1 MMTWLKKMREEKK
14 AYRAYRKRMAALP
27 ADFRQALQA
36 LEKYL
41 NYWAKD
47 GQIYIIL
54 YSVLDMF
61 EAAAADGLG
70 VRDVVGTDITA
81 FADSLIEE
89 NPEAT
94 WINNQREK
102 LRRDAFKK

>member
-1 MMTWLKKMREEKK
+1 MIKLFKKLCREKQ
-14 AYRAYRKRMAALP
+14 AYRAYRKKVALLP
-27 ADFRQALQA
+27 PDFRQALQA
-36 LEKYL
+36 LEKYM

-47 GQIYIIL
+47 GQIYVIL

-61 EAAAADGLG
+61 EGAVSDGLT
-70 VRDVVGTDITA
+70 VKDVVGSDIAT

-94 WINNQREK
+94 WVNTQREK
-102 LRRDAFKK
+102 LRENAFKH

>member
-1 MMTWLKKMREEKK
+1 
-14 AYRAYRKRMAALP
+14 
-27 ADFRQALQA
+27 
-36 LEKYL
+36 
-41 NYWAKD
+41 
-47 GQIYIIL
+47 
-54 YSVLDMF
+54 MF

-94 WINNQREK
+94 WINSQREK